1 MSYSPLTLFG
11 KGESFLKKVGIVSLK
26 SEVADLL
33 ERELRQFLDGKVE
46 FIQYIVTDRIGT
58 IKCDA
63 DVVLLSGSA
72 VAKYVYTPSGSS
84 IPILSPRR
92 TLTMNG
98 WRKLKGISEGTSL
111 LLVNDTQESAE
122 EVVTLIKE
130 FGLNLKIYPYYPG
143 CKDFPKLDVAIT
155 PGEKKHVPSFV
166 KRVIDIHDRI
176 FDPSV
181 ILELLFRLDLFEWE
195 DLQKLL
201 EYSKTVKSTQPGL
214 QSFLLDM
221 ATVRLDL
228 ETVLSMA
235 RQAVMAYSKDNGTV
249 LLFNRFAEKYVKIQ
263 SSHII
268 GRSVTPILKK
278 MGLRSIDKDLHNEI
292 IELDGAEMVLN
303 SKEVPKGTVMVSFY
317 PVELYREVERKHI
330 VKVRKSGMSA
340 KANFS
345 MIIGGDKIHEIVKLA
360 KKIALS
366 DIPVLLEGESGT
378 GKELFAQA
386 IHNYSKRSDG
396 PFVPI
401 NCASLSEDLLES
413 ELFGYEEG
421 AFTGAKRGGKS
432 GLFEVANNGTIFL
445 DEISEIPLMLQS
457 KLLRVLQEKEIIKVG
472 GTHII
477 PVNARVISA
486 TNADLFQ
493 MMEEGKFRRDLFY
506 RISTFQLR
514 LPSLYE
520 RIDDLEMLI
529 EHFVNEKSYKISF
542 DKSLMDALKKYQ
554 WPGNIR
560 EVENFVDY
568 VGNLFSGEIG
578 IHEIPPYLSR
588 KLLKGADKK
597 PSFEEI
603 KVLRFI
609 WLNQSAGRS
618 KISSAYDIEESK
630 VRKILSKLRV
640 LGYVSVNR
648 GRKGTTLTQL
658 GYQLISSLNKEN

>member
-1 MSYSPLTLFG
+1 M
-11 KGESFLKKVGIVSLK
+11 KKVGIVSLK

-33 ERELRQFLDGKVE
+33 ERELRHFLEGKAE
-46 FIQYIVTDRIGT
+46 FIQYIVTDRRSA

-63 DVVLLSGSA
+63 DVVLLSGGA
-72 VAKYVYTPSGSS
+72 VARYVYTPSGRS

-92 TLTMNG
+92 TLTMDG
-98 WRKLKGISEGTSL
+98 WRKLKEIPKGTSL

-130 FGLNLKIYPYYPG
+130 FGLDLEIYPYYPG
-143 CKDFPKLDVAIT
+143 CKNFPKLDMAIT
-155 PGEKKHVPSFV
+155 PGEKRYVPSFV
-166 KRVIDIHDRI
+166 KKVIDIHDRI

-181 ILELLFRLDLFEWE
+181 ILELLFRLNLFEWE

-201 EYSKTVKSTQPGL
+201 EYSKMVKSTQPGL
-214 QSFLLDM
+214 QRFLLDM

-235 RQAVMAYSKDNGTV
+235 RQAVMAYSKNDGSV
-249 LLFNRFAEKYVKIQ
+249 LLFNHFAEKYMKIQ

-268 GRSVTPILKK
+268 GKSVSPILKK
-278 MGLRSIDKDLHNEI
+278 MGLNDIKRDLHNEI
-292 IELDGAEMVLN
+292 IELDGVEMVLN
-303 SKEVPKGTVMVSFY
+303 SKEVPEGTVMVSFY
-317 PVELYREVERKHI
+317 PVELYREVERKHV

-340 KANFS
+340 KADFS
-345 MIIGGDKIHEIVKLA
+345 TIIGGDKIHEIVKLA
-360 KKIALS
+360 KKMALS
-366 DIPVLLEGESGT
+366 DVPVLLEGESGT

-386 IHNYSKRSDG
+386 IHNYSKRSGG

-401 NCASLSEDLLES
+401 NCASLSEELLES

-445 DEISEIPLMLQS
+445 DEISEIPLVLQS

-477 PVNARVISA
+477 PVNVRVISA
-486 TNADLFQ
+486 TNGDLFR

-529 EHFVNEKSYKISF
+529 NHFVNKKGYNVSF
-542 DKSLMDALKKYQ
+542 DESLMDALKKYP

-568 VGNLFSGEIG
+568 VGNLFSGKIG
-578 IHEIPPYLSR
+578 IREMPPYLSR
-588 KLLKGADKK
+588 KLLKVDDKNLS
-597 PSFEEI
+597 PEEVE
-603 KVLRFI
+603 VLKFI
-609 WLNQSAGRS
+609 WSNQSAGRN
-618 KISSAYDIEESK
+618 KISSTYGIKENR
-630 VRKILSKLRV
+630 VRKILSRLRT
-640 LGYVSVNR
+640 LGYISVNR
-648 GRKGTTLTQL
+648 GRKGTTVTQL
-658 GYQLISSLNKEN
+658 GYQLISSLK

>member
-1 MSYSPLTLFG
+1 M
-11 KGESFLKKVGIVSLK
+11 KKVGIVSLK
-26 SEVADLL
+26 TEVADLL
-33 ERELRQFLDGKVE
+33 ERELRHFLDGKAE
-46 FIQYIVTDRIGT
+46 FIQYIITDRGSA

-63 DVVLLSGSA
+63 DVVLLSGGA
-72 VAKYVYTPSGSS
+72 VAKYVYTPSGRS

-92 TLTMNG
+92 TLTMDG
-98 WRKLKGISEGTSL
+98 WRKLKEIPKGTSL

-130 FGLNLKIYPYYPG
+130 FGLDLEIYPYYPG
-143 CKDFPKLDVAIT
+143 CKNFPKLDAAIT
-155 PGEKKHVPSFV
+155 PGEKRYVPPFV
-166 KRVIDIHDRI
+166 KKVIDIHDRI

-181 ILELLFRLDLFEWE
+181 ILELLFRLNLFEWE

-201 EYSKTVKSTQPGL
+201 EYSKMVKSTQPGL
-214 QSFLLDM
+214 QKFLLDM

-235 RQAVMAYSKDNGTV
+235 RQAVMAYSKNDGNV
-249 LLFNRFAEKYVKIQ
+249 LLFNHFAEKYMEIQ

-268 GRSVTPILKK
+268 GKSVTPILKK
-278 MGLRSIDKDLHNEI
+278 MGLNDIKRDLHNEI
-292 IELDGAEMVLN
+292 IELDGVEMVLN
-303 SKEVPKGTVMVSFY
+303 SKEVPEGTVMVSFY
-317 PVELYREVERKHI
+317 PVELYREVERKHV

-345 MIIGGDKIHEIVKLA
+345 MIIGGDKIREVVKLA
-360 KKIALS
+360 KKMALS
-366 DIPVLLEGESGT
+366 DVPVLLEGESGT

-386 IHNYSKRSDG
+386 IHNYSKRSSG

-401 NCASLSEDLLES
+401 NCASLSEELLES

-477 PVNARVISA
+477 PVNVRVISA
-486 TNADLFQ
+486 TNGDLFR

-529 EHFVNEKSYKISF
+529 NYFVDKKGYNVSF
-542 DKSLMDALKKYQ
+542 DQGLMEALKKYS
-554 WPGNIR
+554 WPGNVR

-568 VGNLFSGEIG
+568 VGNLFSGKVG
-578 IHEIPPYLSR
+578 IREIPSYLSR
-588 KLLKGADKK
+588 KLLKVDDKK
-597 PSFEEI
+597 LSLEEI
-603 KVLRFI
+603 KVLKFI
-609 WLNQSAGRS
+609 WSNQSAGRD
-618 KISSAYDIEESK
+618 KISSAYGIKENR
-630 VRKILSKLRV
+630 VRKILSRLRT
-640 LGYVSVNR
+640 LGYISVNR
-648 GRKGTTLTQL
+648 GRKGTILTQL
-658 GYQLISSLNKEN
+658 GRQLVSSLNKGF